1 MTFKKNLVMSGMFMP
16 RPPRFIRD
24 SSLIKAIYIYL
35 RPPCSY
41 PACGIR
47 SSKHYFC
54 FIGCATI
61 RGLCVVLVAC
71 LAGNYCFIEV
81 FSTFFNSFNAH
92 IHLTL
97 FQNLKSKTFFMNGK
111 FNFNKFLFYYF
122 LLFVCE
128 CKLQKFTMTGSSN
141 F

>member
-1 MTFKKNLVMSGMFMP
+1 MAVDTASQIHKRLV
-16 RPPRFIRD
+16 
-24 SSLIKAIYIYL
+24 
-35 RPPCSY
+35 SY
-41 PACGIR
+41 PACRIR

-61 RGLCVVLVAC
+61 RGLCVVVVAC

-97 FQNLKSKTFFMNGK
+97 FQNLKSKTFFMNGQ

>member
-1 MTFKKNLVMSGMFMP
+1 MMHVSWTTLREQIFAKLR
-16 RPPRFIRD
+16 RPYR
-24 SSLIKAIYIYL
+24 SEANMNEVGH
-35 RPPCSY
+35 
-41 PACGIR
+41 ACRIR
-47 SSKHYFC
+47 SSRHNFC

-71 LAGNYCFIEV
+71 LAGNYCFIDV

-92 IHLTL
+92 IHVTP
-97 FQNLKSKTFFMNGK
+97 FQNLKSKRFFMNGK
-111 FNFNKFLFYYF
+111 FNFNNFLFYNF
-122 LLFVCE
+122 FLFVCE